1 MSVPPRDGA
10 RVAANSS
17 LTNLVADGA
26 VFPPSTA
33 KPVPDTAVVPPPAAT
48 PVSAAAAAVA
58 LPDNML
64 RSGTIEKIAAIM
76 SSSAGEEAASRAD
89 QPKIADLASAS
100 GSSDPRYDHF
110 TKRLVEHPS
119 KKGRLVPPHLSEWT
133 RAGGFPSP
141 FKTNPRT
148 LNLGLSF
155 VSNNETILVDI
166 IGHAQHETISREF
179 LRCGP
184 RETIA
189 FHPQTVK
196 AAIVTCG
203 GLAPGLNT
211 VVRELVYTLSRMYG
225 VEDIYGVPYGY
236 RGFYSPNHNLR
247 RLTEE
252 AVSSIHHEGGTVL
265 GSSRG
270 GFDLK
275 LICDAVEDRGLNQ
288 LFIIGGDGTH
298 RGAMAI
304 YEELRARKAK
314 ITVVGIPKTVDND
327 FPLIDRSFGFD
338 TAVEETQR
346 AINCAK
352 VEAKAAINGL
362 GLVKVMGRASGQIA
376 MFACLASRDVDVC
389 LIPEIPFELAGPTGL
404 FRCVS
409 DLFKSR
415 GHCVIVVAEGAGMEL
430 ISDDLRSYGTD
441 ASGNVKRPDIG
452 LWLRARLNEHFASL
466 GQELNLKLIDPFY
479 MIRSLPANATD
490 SLYCSLLG
498 QSAVHGAMAGYSG
511 FSAGI
516 VNGHHVMLPMTEIC
530 NRQRTKV
537 DVHSRMWHR
546 VLACTNQPS
555 LCSSPKMEA
564 HTVAEAKPETPSK
577 PMEVSHAPVAPPTES
592 GVPE

>member
-1 MSVPPRDGA
+1 MSVPPRDPA
-10 RVAANSS
+10 QRAANSS

-26 VFPPSTA
+26 VFPPTTA
-33 KPVPDTAVVPPPAAT
+33 VPVPDIAGVPPPTAT
-48 PVSAAAAAVA
+48 PVSAVAAAVA
-58 LPDNML
+58 LPDSML

-76 SSSAGEEAASRAD
+76 SSSVGEEAASRAD
-89 QPKIADLASAS
+89 QPKIVDLATAS

-110 TKRLVEHPS
+110 TKRLVDHTS

-133 RAGGFPSP
+133 RAGCFPSP

-225 VEDIYGVPYGY
+225 VEEIYGVPYGY

-247 RLTEE
+247 RLTEDE
-252 AVSSIHHEGGTVL
+252 VCSIHHQGGTVL

-304 YEELRARKAK
+304 YQELRARKAK
-314 ITVVGIPKTVDND
+314 ITVVGIPKTVDNGTRGGARRGSRCQVA
-327 FPLIDRSFGFD
+327 L
-338 TAVEETQR
+338 
-346 AINCAK
+346 
-352 VEAKAAINGL
+352 
-362 GLVKVMGRASGQIA
+362 SGG
-376 MFACLASRDVDVC
+376 V
-389 LIPEIPFELAGPTGL
+389 
-404 FRCVS
+404 
-409 DLFKSR
+409 R
-415 GHCVIVVAEGAGMEL
+415 GG
-430 ISDDLRSYGTD
+430 S
-441 ASGNVKRPDIG
+441 
-452 LWLRARLNEHFASL
+452 
-466 GQELNLKLIDPFY
+466 
-479 MIRSLPANATD
+479 RSL
-490 SLYCSLLG
+490 
-498 QSAVHGAMAGYSG
+498 
-511 FSAGI
+511 
-516 VNGHHVMLPMTEIC
+516 
-530 NRQRTKV
+530 
-537 DVHSRMWHR
+537 
-546 VLACTNQPS
+546 
-555 LCSSPKMEA
+555 
-564 HTVAEAKPETPSK
+564 
-577 PMEVSHAPVAPPTES
+577 
-592 GVPE
+592 VPC

>member
-1 MSVPPRDGA
+1 
-10 RVAANSS
+10 
-17 LTNLVADGA
+17 
-26 VFPPSTA
+26 
-33 KPVPDTAVVPPPAAT
+33 
-48 PVSAAAAAVA
+48 
-58 LPDNML
+58 ML
-64 RSGTIEKIAAIM
+64 RSGTIEKITAMM
-76 SSSAGEEAASRAD
+76 SSAAGEEDAASHAD
-89 QPKIADLASAS
+89 QPKIVDLAAAT
-100 GSSDPRYDHF
+100 GGSDPRYDHF
-110 TKRLVEHPS
+110 TKRLVDHPS
-119 KKGRLVPPHLSEWT
+119 KLGRLVPPHLSEWT
-133 RAGGFPSP
+133 RAGAFPSP

-225 VEDIYGVPYGY
+225 VEHIYGVPYGY

-247 RLTEE
+247 RLTVDE
-252 AVSSIHHEGGTVL
+252 VCSIHHQGGTVL

-304 YEELRARKAK
+304 YKELRARKAK

-404 FRCVS
+404 FRCVD
-409 DLFKSR
+409 DLFNTQ

-430 ISDDLRSYGTD
+430 IDGDLRSYGTD

-530 NRQRTKV
+530 NRSRIKV
-537 DVHSRMWHR
+537 DVTSRMWHR

-555 LCSSPKMEA
+555 LCSPSKVKTPPTTEA
-564 HTVAEAKPETPSK
+564 QEAKPSK
-577 PMEVSHAPVAPPTES
+577 PMAVSHEPVEPPTES
-592 GVPE
+592 GPPK